1 MTDTNGLRLR
11 KGTNNINYNGGT
23 AAAFETTS
31 VGETLK
37 ETLDPSV
44 ALDVSKLASSGKITV
59 TFTGSAKTSN
69 KGTSYLG
76 QVVLIDQASKIL
88 AAATNLKID
97 GTGTAENGVSDFNL
111 TATIDAASV
120 TKVTLGFSRGGVGG
134 GGIDVTAI
142 TAKTAE

>member
-1 MTDTNGLRLR
+1 M
-11 KGTNNINYNGGT
+11 
-23 AAAFETTS
+23 
-31 VGETLK
+31 
-37 ETLDPSV
+37 
-44 ALDVSKLASSGKITV
+44 
-59 TFTGSAKTSN
+59 
-69 KGTSYLG
+69 
-76 QVVLIDQASKIL
+76 IDQASKIL